1 MHEERIFLMKRPLQ
15 WSYLTSGLPIPRV
28 FQQLTYDILGK
39 RLNAK
44 ESTDVR
50 IMLGG
55 EMFYT
60 KINNIGFDQNKY
72 NHTEILQFKYDSNK
86 MLLGK
91 LQEIFEK
98 EYRYCL
104 DERSERPKGSNKR
117 INIADKY
124 DTQIIVYGTSEPGL
138 FVWEPVFE
146 DVIKQS
152 KEEIAQMTEEEYET
166 FVECQDPTAKVVRKS
181 IMQNVRELDRSIGE
195 SLKMTYGYR
204 CQMTGEYVGEHH
216 GVSCVEAH
224 HILPFVESLDNSTDN
239 LMVLSP
245 NYHRIIH
252 KAKPHFNRKTLSFEY
267 PNGLIEKV
275 KLNLHL

>member
-1 MHEERIFLMKRPLQ
+1 MNPEALEN
-15 WSYLTSGLPIPRV
+15 YLTFQYSVLPETFFKGIYKLMPSHSIT
-28 FQQLTYDILGK
+28 FENGK
-39 RLNAK
+39 VIIK
-44 ESTDVR
+44 
-50 IMLGG
+50 
-55 EMFYT
+55 
-60 KINNIGFDQNKY
+60 
-72 NHTEILQFKYDSNK
+72 
-86 MLLGK
+86 
-91 LQEIFEK
+91 
-98 EYRYCL
+98 RY
-104 DERSERPKGSNKR
+104 
-117 INIADKY
+117 
-124 DTQIIVYGTSEPGL
+124 
-138 FVWEPVFE
+138 WEPVFE

-204 CQMTGEYVGEHH
+204 CQMTGEYVGEQH

>member
-55 EMFYT
+55 ELFYT

-98 EYRYCL
+98 EYQYCL

-166 FVECQDPTAKVVRKS
+166 FVERQDPTAKVVRKS

-204 CQMTGEYVGEHH
+204 CQMTGEYVGEQHS
-216 GVSCVEAH
+216 VSSVEAH

>member
-1 MHEERIFLMKRPLQ
+1 
-15 WSYLTSGLPIPRV
+15 
-28 FQQLTYDILGK
+28 
-39 RLNAK
+39 
-44 ESTDVR
+44 
-50 IMLGG
+50 
-55 EMFYT
+55 
-60 KINNIGFDQNKY
+60 
-72 NHTEILQFKYDSNK
+72 

-152 KEEIAQMTEEEYET
+152 KEEIAQMTEEYES
-166 FVECQDPTAKVVRKS
+166 FVERQDPTAKVVRKS

-204 CQMTGEYVGEHH
+204 CQMTGEYVGEQH

>member
-166 FVECQDPTAKVVRKS
+166 FVERQDPTAKVVRKS

-204 CQMTGEYVGEHH
+204 CQMTGEYVGE
-216 GVSCVEAH
+216 
-224 HILPFVESLDNSTDN
+224 
-239 LMVLSP
+239 
-245 NYHRIIH
+245 
-252 KAKPHFNRKTLSFEY
+252 
-267 PNGLIEKV
+267 
-275 KLNLHL
+275 